1 MKLYNR
7 IVVKNID
14 GVHTMAIKT
23 VLLDM
28 DGTLLNMGESAFEK
42 EYLKRMVMFLE
53 QRYPEKGKDLVKC
66 VGYGAEMMKVSDGS
80 RTNLEVFWEGFE
92 KVSGMSRDVFEPVVT
107 QYYQTDFT
115 HIGDTY
121 VPDEDMQK
129 AVRLLAEK
137 GVQLLVATTPVI
149 PRIAN
154 DERVRWSGLSD
165 IPWLDVTSFETYNY
179 SKPNVNYFK
188 QICEIHG
195 LNPAECLMV
204 GDSLVKD
211 YPAAEL
217 GMDFYLLLNEDS
229 PEADQQKAFEGK
241 KGTRKEFLAYV
252 ESL

>member
-1 MKLYNR
+1 
-7 IVVKNID
+7 
-14 GVHTMAIKT
+14 MAIKT
-23 VLLDM
+23 VLFDM

-42 EYLKRMVMFLE
+42 EYLKRMVLFLE
-53 QRYPEKGKDLVKC
+53 QRYPGYGKDLVKA
-66 VGYGAEMMKVSDGS
+66 VGYGAEMMKVSNGS

-92 KVSGMSRDVFEPVVT
+92 KASGKTRAEIEPVVT

-121 VPDEDMQK
+121 VPDEDMQN
-129 AVRLLAEK
+129 AVRTLHQK
-137 GVQLLVATTPVI
+137 GYQLLVATTPVV

-179 SKPNVNYFK
+179 SKPNVKYFE
-188 QICEIHG
+188 QICSKYQ
-195 LNPAECLMV
+195 LNPAECLMI

-211 YPAAEL
+211 YPATEL

-229 PEADQQKAFEGK
+229 PEAEKQFEGK
-241 KGTRKEFLAYV
+241 KGTRKELLAYV

>member
-1 MKLYNR
+1 
-7 IVVKNID
+7 
-14 GVHTMAIKT
+14 MAIKT
-23 VLLDM
+23 VLFDM

-42 EYLKRMVMFLE
+42 EYLKRMVLFLE
-53 QRYPEKGKDLVKC
+53 QRYPGYGKDLVKA
-66 VGYGAEMMKVSDGS
+66 VGYGAEMMKVSYGS

-92 KVSGMSRDVFEPVVT
+92 KASGKTREEIEPVIT

-121 VPDEDMQK
+121 VPDEDMQN
-129 AVRLLAEK
+129 AVRTLHQK
-137 GVQLLVATTPVI
+137 GYQLLVATTPVI

-154 DERVRWSGLSD
+154 EERVRWSGLSD

-179 SKPNVNYFK
+179 SKPNVKYFE
-188 QICEIHG
+188 QICSKYQ
-195 LNPAECLMV
+195 LNPAECLMI

-211 YPAAEL
+211 YPATEL

-229 PEADQQKAFEGK
+229 PEAEKQFEGK
-241 KGTRKEFLAYV
+241 KGTRKELLAYV

>member
-1 MKLYNR
+1 
-7 IVVKNID
+7 
-14 GVHTMAIKT
+14 MAVKT
-23 VLLDM
+23 VLFDM

-42 EYLKRMVMFLE
+42 EYLKRMVLFLE
-53 QRYPEKGKDLVKC
+53 QRYPGYGKDLVKA

-92 KVSGMSRDVFEPVVT
+92 KASGKTREEIEPVVT

-121 VPDEDMQK
+121 VPDEDMQN
-129 AVRLLAEK
+129 AVRTLHQK
-137 GVQLLVATTPVI
+137 GYQLLVATTPVV

-179 SKPNVNYFK
+179 SKPNVKFFE
-188 QICEIHG
+188 QICRKYQ
-195 LNPAECLMV
+195 LNPAECLMI

-211 YPAAEL
+211 YPATEL

-229 PEADQQKAFEGK
+229 PEAEKQFEGK
-241 KGTRKEFLAYV
+241 KGTRKELLAYV

>member
-1 MKLYNR
+1 
-7 IVVKNID
+7 
-14 GVHTMAIKT
+14 MAIKT
-23 VLLDM
+23 VLFDM

-42 EYLKRMVMFLE
+42 EYLKRMVLFLE
-53 QRYPEKGKDLVKC
+53 QRYPGYGKDLVKA

-92 KVSGMSRDVFEPVVT
+92 KASGKTREEIEPVIT

-121 VPDEDMQK
+121 VPDEDMQN
-129 AVRLLAEK
+129 AVRTLHQK
-137 GVQLLVATTPVI
+137 GYQLLVATTPVV

-179 SKPNVNYFK
+179 SKPNVKYFE
-188 QICEIHG
+188 QICSKYQ
-195 LNPAECLMV
+195 LNPAECLMI

-211 YPAAEL
+211 YPATEL

-229 PEADQQKAFEGK
+229 PEAEKQFEGK
-241 KGTRKEFLAYV
+241 KGTRKELLAYV

>member
-1 MKLYNR
+1 
-7 IVVKNID
+7 
-14 GVHTMAIKT
+14 MAIKT
-23 VLLDM
+23 VLFDM

-42 EYLKRMVMFLE
+42 EYLKRMVLFLE
-53 QRYPEKGKDLVKC
+53 QRYPGYGKDLVKA
-66 VGYGAEMMKVSDGS
+66 VGYGAEMMKVSNGS

-92 KVSGMSRDVFEPVVT
+92 KASGKTREEIEPVVT

-121 VPDEDMQK
+121 VPDEDMQN
-129 AVRLLAEK
+129 AVRTLHQK
-137 GVQLLVATTPVI
+137 GYQLLVATTPVV

-179 SKPNVNYFK
+179 SKPNAKYFE
-188 QICEIHG
+188 QICSKYQ
-195 LNPAECLMV
+195 LNPAECLMI

-211 YPAAEL
+211 YPATEL

-229 PEADQQKAFEGK
+229 PEAEKQFEGK
-241 KGTRKEFLAYV
+241 KGTRKELLAYV